1 MSEAKFDSACL
12 PQTDRL
18 IWAAIA
24 AVAAIVFAAPLLSD
38 FRIDWWSFAPPAA
51 TALLLAIGAWFYHQ
65 HRPDPRLATAL
76 TGTAQAVTFAA
87 VAAPLSYLA
96 ASFNRPLFDAAFA
109 TADRALGLDW
119 PALLAWMNHHPAPHA
134 IFVLAYNSF
143 AVQATTTVLALA
155 FTGRLLQMRVFMISF
170 MLAAIV
176 SIAISAIA
184 PAAGVWD
191 FYQFK
196 PDDFSTI
203 VPATRAAQPFFDG
216 LRDGSYRF
224 LTGITAQGII
234 TFPSFH
240 AALGVVFMTAL
251 WPIPVVRWAGI
262 AVNGLM
268 ILATPV
274 DGGHY
279 VVDVIAGIAVAII
292 CIIAARQIVARVI
305 SQRTLAASGAIKT
318 PHTIH

>member
-1 MSEAKFDSACL
+1 MSQSMSDTTRLAQA
-12 PQTDRL
+12 DRL

-24 AVAAIVFAAPLLSD
+24 AIAAIVFAAPLVSD

-51 TALLLAIGAWFYHQ
+51 MTPLLAAGAWFYRQ
-65 HRPDPRLATAL
+65 RRPDARLATAL
-76 TGTAQAVTFAA
+76 SGTAQVMAFAA

-96 ASFNRPLFDAAFA
+96 ASLNRPLFDSAFA
-109 TADRALGLDW
+109 SIDRALGLDW
-119 PALLAWMNHHPAPHA
+119 PALLAWMNHHTALHT
-134 IFVLAYNSF
+134 IFVLAYDSF
-143 AVQATTTVLALA
+143 AVQATTTVLVLA
-155 FTGRLLQMRVFMISF
+155 FTGRLLNMRIFMVSF
-170 MLAAIV
+170 MLAAVV
-176 SIAISAIA
+176 SIVISAIL
-184 PAAGVWD
+184 PALGVWD

-196 PDDFSTI
+196 PDDFPAI

-216 LRDGSYRF
+216 LRDGSYQL

-251 WPIPVVRWAGI
+251 WPVRVLRWVGVI
-262 AVNGLM
+262 VNGLM

-279 VVDVIAGIAVAII
+279 VVDVIGGIAVAII
-292 CIIAARQIVARVI
+292 CIIAARQIVAGVI
-305 SQRTLAASGAIKT
+305 SQRTLAASRAIKT
-318 PHTIH
+318 PHAIH